1 VNARTPRVGL
11 FDLAA
16 VERAEQAA
24 YQQSAVYRRM
34 QALRRSAQ
42 LAEAAGLDTPHRRRA
57 GKLCLIWYQ
66 LRGPSYLCAGVRYS
80 GGEKQGCCLTPI
92 AAR

>member
-57 GKLCLIWYQ
+57 SKLVRCGICCGDLPICVQGYPIPG
-66 LRGPSYLCAGVRYS
+66 LRNKV
-80 GGEKQGCCLTPI
+80 
-92 AAR
+92 AA